1 MNGHETGRKS
11 IYHNGHA
18 ARSSLAPQSTARAV
32 IFLIWPTSLLLN
44 LCPAYIVARTEFLD
58 ETRDSR
64 ANCYINSPPTP
75 AASYTPRR
83 NWKLVVVVEF
93 IKTRRMEQCV
103 YLLDLKKKKKE
114 WKEYF
119 VYNRI
124 LAARTIDIYM
134 VKRAGQEPPGCRLSS
149 TMDRFS
155 WQLVKTCA
163 KLS

>member
-103 YLLDLKKKKKE
+103 YLLDLKKKKKKSE
-114 WKEYF
+114 KNISCII
-119 VYNRI
+119 VYSPLERSI
-124 LAARTIDIYM
+124 FTWWR
-134 VKRAGQEPPGCRLSS
+134 G
-149 TMDRFS
+149 
-155 WQLVKTCA
+155 LVKNHQVAGYHLRWTVFRGS
-163 KLS
+163 L